1 LFSNP
6 NYFRFNADLE
16 MSVNLKNNKTVEQGT
31 TLFGSGNTPSSL
43 EKQLY

>member
-31 TLFGSGNTPSSL
+31 TLFEIMILQGNNHH
-43 EKQLY
+43 